1 MKRHSENH
9 LGCALLLVLGVLI
22 SGIAITGALV
32 IERLNEDAPVSITPV
47 PTITSL
53 APTDTVSKERPQLP
67 TRATVAA
74 TATPEPFVEE
84 ATIAPASYVG
94 VTDTPGAPDTDWMKL
109 PVLPKVSKTA
119 KEIYARGIAKGNDPQ
134 AFSKIGD
141 CQSIRQYFVGIF
153 DDPNAYRIG
162 EYEYLLPTT
171 KNFHGSFDRKSLAV
185 KTGWNV
191 ASPLS
196 VLNADPK
203 QCKLDETPLECEFRV
218 QNPSIAIISMETWT
232 KDRPINQYENYLRQI
247 VEFNIDRGV
256 VPILATKADNLE
268 GNHAINAAIA
278 RVAQD
283 YDVPLWNFW
292 RVVQPLPDHGLE
304 ADGFHLTN
312 SHNAFN
318 DEKAMEAAWPNRN
331 LTALMALDVVWR
343 AVTGQE
349 PSGAVPPNGQ

>member
-1 MKRHSENH
+1 MKRHSDNH
-9 LGCALLLVLGVLI
+9 LACALLLVLGVLI
-22 SGIAITGALV
+22 SGIAITGVMV
-32 IERLNEDAPVSITPV
+32 IGRLGEDAPVEITPL
-47 PTITSL
+47 PTITGL
-53 APTDTVSKERPQLP
+53 APTGTVAKERPKLP
-67 TRATVAA
+67 TRAPA
-74 TATPEPFVEE
+74 TATAEPFVEE
-84 ATIAPASYVG
+84 ATPTTPDNGAPS
-94 VTDTPGAPDTDWMKL
+94 DTPGVPDTAWMKL
-109 PVLPKVSKTA
+109 PVLPKMSENA
-119 KEIYARGIAKGNDPQ
+119 KEIYARGIAKGTDPQ

-153 DDPNAYRIG
+153 DDPNAYHIG
-162 EYEYLLPTT
+162 DYDYLKPTID
-171 KNFHGSFDRKSLAV
+171 NFQGSFDRKSLAV

-203 QCKLDETPLECEFRV
+203 QCKLDETPLQCEFRV

-232 KDRPINQYENYLRQI
+232 KDRPISQYEDYLRQI
-247 VEFNIDRGV
+247 VQFTIDRGV

-278 RVAQD
+278 RVAHD

-312 SHNAFN
+312 DSNKFN

-343 AVTGQE
+343 AVTNQD